1 MQYKGVSGG
10 VKHSFSVEV
19 AAAVGVHAAIVFD
32 NLAYWI
38 KRNTLTGRN
47 ERRGVYWTYGTHKD
61 LAAQFDYLS
70 EKQVRTALNKLIVNE
85 YIQAGRFNK
94 HKYDRTNWYTLTE
107 KGERAINNRL
117 NQKPKEAKAHAAGG
131 DPIPNNKTDKKPN
144 DNILARA
151 SALRARLAESGET

>member
-1 MQYKGVSGG
+1 MQYRGVSAG
-10 VKHSFSVEV
+10 VKHSFTVEI
-19 AAAVGVHAAIVFD
+19 AATAGVHAAIVFD

-61 LAAQFDYLS
+61 LAAQFTYLS
-70 EKQVRTALNKLIVNE
+70 EKQVRTALNKLISHE

-107 KGERAINNRL
+107 KGERVVNDGL
-117 NQKPKEAKAHAAGG
+117 TKKPKEAEAIAETGE
-131 DPIPNNKTDKKPN
+131 PIPNNKTDIKTD

-151 SALRARLAESGET
+151 NALRARLAESGET